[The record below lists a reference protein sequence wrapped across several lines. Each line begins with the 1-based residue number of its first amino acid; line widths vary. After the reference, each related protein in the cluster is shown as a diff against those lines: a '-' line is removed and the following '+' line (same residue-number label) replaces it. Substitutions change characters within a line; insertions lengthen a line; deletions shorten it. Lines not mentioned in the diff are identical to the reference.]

1 MRGLNK
7 VTLIGNLGKK
17 PEVSRVGQES
27 NKRASFS
34 MATTESYTDKN
45 GNRIDSTE
53 WHNIVVWGNLAEI
66 AEKYLDKGSPIY
78 LEGKLRTR
86 SYEENGVKK
95 YITEIRGESFIMLGS
110 KKSDEN
116 VSQGTGYSQEDNS
129 NSFNEASSRPE
140 DDLPF

>member
-17 PEVSRVGQES
+17 PDVSRVGQEG

-34 MATTESYTDKN
+34 MATTESYTDKT

-53 WHNIVVWGNLAEI
+53 WHNIVVWGNLADI
-66 AEKYLDKGSPIY
+66 AEKYLEKGSPIY

-86 SYEENGVKK
+86 SYDENGVKK
-95 YITEIRGESFIMLGS
+95 YITEIRAESFIMLGS
-110 KKSDEN
+110 RKPD
-116 VSQGTGYSQEDNS
+116 DNS
-129 NSFNEASSRPE
+129 APSNNYDQDANINTPAETQSSPD